1 MRRMGEFCATSLMT
15 AMVRLNKAARL
26 ALVSQVSLGRRGY
39 NLDLYTEARTS
50 MFPNCLG

>member
-15 AMVRLNKAARL
+15 AMVRLKRAARL
-26 ALVSQVSLGRRGY
+26 ALVSQVSLGKSGY

-50 MFPNCLG
+50 ILPNCLP